1 MRYMMFIKHREDFD
15 ISKVPQS
22 LFGAMDKF
30 IAESAKEGVF
40 VDGAGLQPSKAGHKV
55 RLAKGKITT
64 TDGPFTETKELIAG
78 YCLIDVTSWDEA
90 MEWATRFA
98 KVERNG
104 ETELRPLYEASDFPP
119 EIFAPE
125 DAQREQDLRDELQRK
140 AAKR

>member
-22 LFGAMDKF
+22 LFSAMDKF

-64 TDGPFTETKELIAG
+64 TDGPFTETKEIVGG
-78 YCLIDVTSWDEA
+78 YSI
-90 MEWATRFA
+90 MECRDDKQALKCAQDFMELPRVHWPDF
-98 KVERNG
+98 EG
-104 ETELRPLYEASDFPP
+104 ECEVRPLEAGPP
-119 EIFAPE
+119 
-125 DAQREQDLRDELQRK
+125 QS
-140 AAKR
+140 

>member
-64 TDGPFTETKELIAG
+64 TDGPFTETKEIVGGYSIMECRDDQHALKCAQDFMELHRVHWPDFEGECEVRPFEAG
-78 YCLIDVTSWDEA
+78 
-90 MEWATRFA
+90 
-98 KVERNG
+98 
-104 ETELRPLYEASDFPP
+104 PP
-119 EIFAPE
+119 
-125 DAQREQDLRDELQRK
+125 QS
-140 AAKR
+140 